1 MKAEVSRHI
10 GKTFISAQ
18 ILVGIQFCKIYIY
31 IYIYNFFS
39 ITSHISNPW
48 HYFASHDVDIEVP
61 KMSSRDM

>member
-18 ILVGIQFCKIYIY
+18 ILVGIQFCN